1 MRVGVSLSPGG
12 LLLPYHVGVL
22 DGLKHCGYIV
32 SADSAVAGA
41 SAGAIAAAAHA
52 CGVDSSKVLDATV
65 DISERTRSM
74 GGARGRLLPLLRE
87 KLHEFIDEDRFLES
101 FVEGK
106 EGKNLAVAYRE
117 IFPKFRAVHQT
128 DFEDRHDLI
137 DSVCASSMFPFFSTN
152 WPVSF
157 DRREGRALPR
167 VVVDG
172 FFAVPRTRFG
182 CPDFD
187 LADGIDDLEET
198 VMVSVFPRELIGLEV
213 PDDGKH
219 FCVSPDPEDAKQ
231 LERLLRLAT
240 ESSSR
245 KELYGV
251 YESGFDDAERWH
263 KEHAARKRETTTQ
276 RQKQQQQQQQQR
288 DGLVGDGTTLELN

>member
-1 MRVGVSLSPGG
+1 M
-12 LLLPYHVGVL
+12 LPYHVGVL
-22 DGLKHCGYIV
+22 DGLKHRGYV
-32 SADSAVAGA
+32 SSAGGSAVAGA

-52 CGVDSSKVLDATV
+52 CNVDSAQVLDATV
-65 DISERTRSM
+65 DISERTQSM

-87 KLHEFIDEDRFLES
+87 KLHDFIDEGRFAES
-101 FVEGK
+101 FGEEGK
-106 EGKNLAVAYRE
+106 ETKAKKKKKNLAVAYRE
-117 IFPKFRAVHQT
+117 IFPRFRAVHQT
-128 DFEDRHDLI
+128 DFADRHDLI

-152 WPVSF
+152 WPVTL
-157 DRREGRALPR
+157 DKREGRTLPR

-187 LADGIDDLEET
+187 LADGIDDLDET
-198 VMVSVFPRELIGLEV
+198 VMVSVFPKELIGLEV
-213 PDDGKH
+213 PDDGSH
-219 FCVSPDPEDAKQ
+219 YCISPDPEGGAKQ

-263 KEHAARKRETTTQ
+263 REHAARKSEMR
-276 RQKQQQQQQQQR
+276 KQQQQQNHQQR
-288 DGLVGDGTTLELN
+288 RRQGGLEGDGTTLELN